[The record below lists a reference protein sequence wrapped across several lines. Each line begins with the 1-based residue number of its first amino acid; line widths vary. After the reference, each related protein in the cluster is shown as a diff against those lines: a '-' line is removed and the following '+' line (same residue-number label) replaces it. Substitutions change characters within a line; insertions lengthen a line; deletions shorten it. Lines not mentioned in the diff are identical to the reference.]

1 MSPVHPNRAE
11 SQMRLNDNTRHRSIS
26 CSKAALMLLVVMG
39 LTPGCTTQDERQPPT
54 QKTKTSAEGLR
65 DNIEHFQP
73 KAVRIVLFREPL
85 RWTYLNDYFVLLEG
99 RNGPHLVE
107 MVSECKDLHPS
118 RLNIDM
124 TDVRANRGVLR
135 VHDTIRRCKIKMFYK
150 LPEPKAV
157 EIDEAE
163 PPEQ

>member
-1 MSPVHPNRAE
+1 
-11 SQMRLNDNTRHRSIS
+11 MRLRNDIRERSIGR
-26 CSKAALMLLVVMG
+26 SKAGLMLLAAMA
-39 LTPGCTTQDERQPPT
+39 LMPGCTTQDERQPPS
-54 QKTKTSAEGLR
+54 QKTKTSAEELR
-65 DNIEHFQP
+65 DYIEHLQP

-107 MVSECKDLHPS
+107 MVSECKDLHPD

-135 VHDTIRRCKIKMFYK
+135 VHDTIRRCKVKMFYK
-150 LPEPKAV
+150 LPEVKAV
-157 EIDEAE
+157 EIDAAE
-163 PPEQ
+163 SHEQ

>member
-1 MSPVHPNRAE
+1 
-11 SQMRLNDNTRHRSIS
+11 MRLRNDTRYRSIGRR
-26 CSKAALMLLVVMG
+26 KATLTLLAVLG
-39 LTPGCTTQDERQPPT
+39 LLFGCTTQDERQPPT

-65 DNIEHFQP
+65 DYIEHFQP
-73 KAVRIVLFREPL
+73 KAVRSVLFREPL
-85 RWTYLNDYFVLLEG
+85 KWTYLNDYFVLLEG

-135 VHDTIRRCKIKMFYK
+135 VHDTIRRCRIKMFYK
-150 LPEPKAV
+150 LPEAKAV

-163 PPEQ
+163 SPEQ